1 MRSLL
6 AMFRTEPRTARALYD
21 AVVARARTP
30 AWYREGG
37 VADTLDGRF
46 AALATLLALVDL
58 RLERGQD
65 AARQTSV
72 SLAECFIED
81 MDGEL
86 RQIGIGDPVMGKKV
100 GSLVGS
106 LGGRVGAWRRVLNG
120 EESWEAVIA
129 RSLHREQPVIPA
141 AAAFAER
148 ELRAFWTGLAAQDDA
163 SLIAGR
169 LP

>member
-21 AVVARARTP
+21 AVVARARMP

-86 RQIGIGDPVMGKKV
+86 RI
-100 GSLVGS
+100 
-106 LGGRVGAWRRVLNG
+106 
-120 EESWEAVIA
+120 
-129 RSLHREQPVIPA
+129 
-141 AAAFAER
+141 
-148 ELRAFWTGLAAQDDA
+148 
-163 SLIAGR
+163 
-169 LP
+169 